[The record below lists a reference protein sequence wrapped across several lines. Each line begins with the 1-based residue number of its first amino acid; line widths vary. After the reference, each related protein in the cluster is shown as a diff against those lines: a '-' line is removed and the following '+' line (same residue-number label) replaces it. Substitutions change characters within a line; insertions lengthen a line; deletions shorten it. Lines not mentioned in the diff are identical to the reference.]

1 MPEALR
7 PARLAFAADGTP
19 YSEDFGD
26 VYHSAEGGPQQ
37 ARHVFLSGNGLPER
51 WRGRRRFVV
60 LETGFG
66 FGLNF
71 LATWQAWR
79 GDANRCDRLHYVSIE
94 KHPFAARDLAELH
107 ARMPEFADL
116 AAALHARWP
125 VLVPGAHRIELEG
138 GRVVLTI
145 FFADVA
151 QAVRGLRLEAD
162 AIYLD
167 GFAPAKNPEMWSS
180 AVTRA
185 LARNAAPGA
194 SAATWSAAA
203 PVRGALEAAGFRVE
217 KRPGFAA
224 KREMTVAS
232 LEPRAAAAAG
242 RAQSEPGERRA
253 VVVGAGLAGSAICER
268 LCARGW
274 RVELVER
281 NVRPALEGSGNHA
294 GVFHPVVTRDD
305 NMLARLTRAGYLT
318 ALAHWSRLDKEGAMR
333 WDRCGVLQLARHDRE
348 DQAQRSAVATFA
360 YPPEYAQYAT
370 REEASAHAGVAVAA
384 GGLWFPESGWARPP
398 SVVSALIESCGT
410 ELKAHFGRGAATLAR
425 EGERW
430 SVRDSHG
437 VEIATAPLVVLANA
451 EEALSLA
458 PQPMLALARVRGQI
472 SYVPAESF
480 EAPKAV
486 VLRGGIVL
494 PPVEGRCVI
503 GASFDLDDPD
513 PSVRLDGHEGN
524 LERLERMLPGASR
537 TLDAATLSG
546 RVGFRAVARD
556 RLPCIGALAEG
567 SGLYGNFAYGS
578 RGLLWAPL
586 GAELL
591 ASRIEG
597 EPLPVEAALV
607 DAVDPGRFARRA
619 ARRAV

>member
-19 YSEDFGD
+19 YSEAFGD

-37 ARHVFLSGNGLPER
+37 ARHVFLAGNGLPER

-79 GDANRCDRLHYVSIE
+79 DDANRCDRLHFVSIE

-107 ARMPEFADL
+107 ARTPEFAGL
-116 AAALHARWP
+116 AVELHARWP
-125 VLVPGAHRIELEG
+125 MLVPGAHRIELEG
-138 GRVVLTI
+138 GRVVLTL

-151 QAVRGLRLEAD
+151 QTARGLRLEAD

-180 AVTRA
+180 AVMKA

-203 PVRGALEAAGFRVE
+203 PVRGALESAGFRAE

-232 LEPRAAAAAG
+232 LEPRAATAG
-242 RAQSEPGERRA
+242 RAQSGWRERRA
-253 VVVGAGLAGSAICER
+253 VVVGAGLAGSAACER

-281 NVRPALEGSGNHA
+281 NARPALEGSGNHA

-305 NMLARLTRAGYLT
+305 NLLARLTRAGFLT
-318 ALAHWSRLDKEGAMR
+318 ALAHWSRLDTAGVLR
-333 WDRCGVLQLARHDRE
+333 WDRCGVLQLARHERE
-348 DQAQRSAVATFA
+348 DQAQRTAVATLA
-360 YPPEYAQYAT
+360 YPAEYAQYAT

-398 SVVSALIESCGT
+398 SIVSALIESCGT
-410 ELKAHFGRGAATLAR
+410 ELKTHFGRGAATLAR

-430 SVRDSHG
+430 SVRDAHG
-437 VEIATAPLVVLANA
+437 DEIAGAPVVVLANA
-451 EEALSLA
+451 EEALALA
-458 PQPMLALARVRGQI
+458 PQPMLTLARVRGQI
-472 SYVPAESF
+472 SHVPAECID
-480 EAPKAV
+480 APKVV

-494 PPVEGRCVI
+494 PSVEGRCVI

-513 PSVRLDGHEGN
+513 PTVRLDGHEGN
-524 LERLERMLPGASR
+524 LERLERMLPGAGR
-537 TLDAATLSG
+537 ALDAAKLGG

-556 RLPCIGALAEG
+556 RLPCIGPLAEG
-567 SGLYGNFAYGS
+567 SGLYGDFAYGS

-597 EPLPVEAALV
+597 EPPPVEAALI
-607 DAVDPGRFARRA
+607 DALDPGRFARRA
-619 ARRAV
+619 ARGAA

>member
-1 MPEALR
+1 MIEPLR

-19 YSEDFGD
+19 VSEAFDD

-37 ARHVFLSGNGLPER
+37 ARHVFLAGNGLPER

-79 GDANRCDRLHYVSIE
+79 DDATRCDRLHFVSIE

-107 ARMPEFADL
+107 ARTPEFAGL
-116 AAALHARWP
+116 AAELHARWP
-125 VLVPGAHRIELEG
+125 MLVPGAHRIELER
-138 GRVVLTI
+138 GRVVLTL
-145 FFADVA
+145 FFADIA
-151 QAVRGLRLEAD
+151 QAARGLRLEAD
-162 AIYLD
+162 AIFLD

-180 AVTRA
+180 AVMKA

-203 PVRGALEAAGFRVE
+203 SVRGALEAAGFRAE

-224 KREMTVAS
+224 KREMTVARLVS
-232 LEPRAAAAAG
+232 RAAAAGEA
-242 RAQSEPGERRA
+242 APALAERRA
-253 VVVGAGLAGSAICER
+253 VVVGAGLAGGAVCER

-274 RVELVER
+274 QVELVER
-281 NVRPALEGSGNHA
+281 NAQPALEGSGNHA

-305 NMLARLTRAGYLT
+305 NLLARLTRAGFLA
-318 ALAHWSRLDKEGAMR
+318 ALAQWSRLDTGGVLR

-348 DQAQRSAVATFA
+348 DQAQRSAVATLG

-370 REEASAHAGVAVAA
+370 RTEASAHAGTAVAA
-384 GGLWFPESGWARPP
+384 GGLWFPESGWARP
-398 SVVSALIESCGT
+398 SSIVRASLDACGT
-410 ELKAHFGRGAATLAR
+410 ALKSHFGRRAASLAR
-425 EGERW
+425 VDGRW
-430 SVRDSHG
+430 CVRDGHG
-437 VEIATAPLVVLANA
+437 VEIAAAPVAVLANA
-451 EEALSLA
+451 EDALALA
-458 PQPMLALARVRGQI
+458 PQPMLTLARVRGQI
-472 SYVPAESF
+472 SYVAAESID
-480 EAPKAV
+480 APQVV

-513 PSVRLDGHEGN
+513 PTVRLDGHEGN
-524 LERLERMLPGASR
+524 LERLERMLPGAGR
-537 TLDAATLSG
+537 GLDPATLGG

-556 RLPCIGALAEG
+556 RLPCIGALAG
-567 SGLYGNFAYGS
+567 GGGLYGNFAYGS
-578 RGLLWAPL
+578 RGMLWAPL

-597 EPLPVEAALV
+597 EPLPIEGALV
-607 DAVDPGRFARRA
+607 DALDPGRFARRA
-619 ARRAV
+619 ARGAA